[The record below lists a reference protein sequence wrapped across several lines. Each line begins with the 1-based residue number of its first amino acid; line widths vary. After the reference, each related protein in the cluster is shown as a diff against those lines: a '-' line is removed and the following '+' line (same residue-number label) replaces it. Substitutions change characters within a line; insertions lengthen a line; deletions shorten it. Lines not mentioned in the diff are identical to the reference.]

1 MIEYNQGIWKG
12 LQDMKKASKKF
23 VVAVLLA
30 GLLVIVGKPSINPAP
45 APLGFDPGELYSVD
59 F

>member
-1 MIEYNQGIWKG
+1 
-12 LQDMKKASKKF
+12 MKKATKKF

-45 APLGFDPGELYSVD
+45 APAPLGFDPGELYSVK

>member
-1 MIEYNQGIWKG
+1 
-12 LQDMKKASKKF
+12 MKKATKKF

-30 GLLVIVGKPSINPAP
+30 GLLVIVGKQWPVP

>member
-1 MIEYNQGIWKG
+1 MTINFLRDRIQSRNMKG
-12 LQDMKKASKKF
+12 LQDMKKATKKF

-45 APLGFDPGELYSVD
+45 RPF
-59 F
+59 

>member
-1 MIEYNQGIWKG
+1 
-12 LQDMKKASKKF
+12 MKKATKKF

-30 GLLVIVGKPSINPAP
+30 GLLVIVGKPSIYPAP
-45 APLGFDPGELYSVD
+45 ATVGFDPGELYSVD

>member
-1 MIEYNQGIWKG
+1 
-12 LQDMKKASKKF
+12 MKKATKKF

-30 GLLVIVGKPSINPAP
+30 GLLVIVGKPSINPVP
-45 APLGFDPGELYSVD
+45 APLGFDTGEIYSVK

>member
-1 MIEYNQGIWKG
+1 
-12 LQDMKKASKKF
+12 MKKATKKF
-23 VVAVLLA
+23 VVAVLLAVLLA

-45 APLGFDPGELYSVD
+45 APLGFDPGELYSVK